1 MPPGDILYPN
11 TPTIAKTHRR
21 MARPGRGV
29 DVKTYQVV
37 IVKKDELGP
46 PRPMIG
52 NKADLEPIIRELEIG
67 DRVTVERIL

>member
-1 MPPGDILYPN
+1 
-11 TPTIAKTHRR
+11 
-21 MARPGRGV
+21 MARPGRGI

-52 NKADLEPIIRELEIG
+52 NKADLEPIIRDLEIG